1 MIPSRL
7 RFILYFIISVSVLDV
22 SGAEIANCYQGR
34 ALFTVTMPQF
44 DDDVIYDIDLFQYPN
59 PADTLLGFDYLISWR
74 PRSQVGAGEG
84 FSAYFAGNHY
94 RYSGHK
100 LQEYHYS
107 VDSLP
112 FCVGKGRIGGVHR
125 AAQFVNLLPSV
136 VAEEIST
143 VTGDS
148 AYTFTHHRDTVV
160 DGIHCRGID
169 IDMRVGGVVARESE
183 YLFDIVSGL
192 PVRIRNENN
201 PGSITEQSVWVEYS
215 DSTFMPCASLTEEQ
229 LISMYPDAFG
239 RYRQSTFRI
248 DNLPGS
254 PLPGF
259 SLPTIGQE
267 RYSRRESDGFH
278 EATAVVLLSAD
289 GGFTE
294 SLIEAVRAGVDQMAY
309 PVSVIWV
316 FTDNH
321 VDSITDIV
329 GDVRRG
335 ETLLISGESL
345 ARDCG
350 VAAPPA
356 IVMVGKDGIV
366 RYVSVGFNKDITLD
380 VIQKMTLLSQ

>member
-1 MIPSRL
+1 MICPRL
-7 RFILYFIISVSVLDV
+7 RLIFYLIISISVLDV

-44 DDDVIYDIDLFQYPN
+44 DDDVIYEVDLFQYPN

-84 FSAYFAGNHY
+84 FSAYFVGNHY

-100 LQEYHYS
+100 LQEYHFS

-112 FCVGKGRIGGVHR
+112 FCVGKGRMGGVHR

-136 VAEEIST
+136 VIDEIKAMA
-143 VTGDS
+143 VDS
-148 AYTFTHHRDTVV
+148 AYAFTYHCDTVV
-160 DGIHCRGID
+160 DGIHRRGID
-169 IDMRVGGVVARESE
+169 IDMRVGGVTARESE
-183 YLFDIVSGL
+183 YLFDIVSGI

-201 PGSITEQSVWVEYS
+201 PGSITEQSVWVAYS
-215 DSTFMPCASLTEEQ
+215 DSTFMPCGALTEDQ
-229 LISMYPDAFG
+229 LISMFPDAFG

-248 DNLPGS
+248 DNLPGT

-259 SLPTIGQE
+259 SLPTISNE
-267 RYSRRESDGFH
+267 RFSRRESDGFR
-278 EATAVVLLSAD
+278 EATMVVLLSAD

-294 SLIEAVRAGVDQMAY
+294 ALIDAVRAGVDLMSY
-309 PVSVIWV
+309 PVNVIWV

-321 VDSITDIV
+321 VGSITDIL

-335 ETLLISGESL
+335 ETLLINGESL

-350 VAAPPA
+350 VTTPPA
-356 IVMVGKDGIV
+356 IVMTGRDGIV
-366 RYVSVGFNKDITLD
+366 RYVSVGFNNGITSD